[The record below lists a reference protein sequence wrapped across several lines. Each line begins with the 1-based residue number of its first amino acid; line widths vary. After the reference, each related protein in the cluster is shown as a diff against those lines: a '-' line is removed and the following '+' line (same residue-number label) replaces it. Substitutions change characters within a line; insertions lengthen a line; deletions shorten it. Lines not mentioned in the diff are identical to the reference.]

1 MEKMVIANLKMNMVF
16 NDVKEYLNA
25 INESITSDRVVI
37 CPTSIYVPYFLGH
50 KYKVGL
56 QNTYIENK
64 GAYTG
69 EISPL
74 QAKSLGITYVLV
86 GHSERRKIL
95 KEDNELVHKK
105 LQAILNNNMTAVLC
119 IGETLEEKNMLKT
132 DTVLKRQLITA
143 LNDID
148 EKKYHNIIIAYE
160 PVWSI
165 GTNLVPTNKEIETT
179 VAYIKN
185 IVSTNFKITNIPV
198 IYGGSVNEKNIKE
211 LNQIK
216 NISGVL
222 VGGASLDPQKLLNI
236 IEVVVSQ

>member
-165 GTNLVPTNKEIETT
+165 GTNLVPTYKEIETT

-222 VGGASLDPQKLLNI
+222 VGGASLNPQKLLNI

>member
-1 MEKMVIANLKMNMVF
+1 MEKLIIANLKMNMIF
-16 NDVKEYLNA
+16 NDVKEYLNI
-25 INESITSDRVVI
+25 INEKVVSDRVVI

-56 QNTYIENK
+56 QNAYCENK

-74 QAKSLGITYVLV
+74 QAKSLGISYALV

-95 KEDNELVHKK
+95 NEDNELIHKK
-105 LQAILNNNMTAVLC
+105 LQAILDNNLTAVLC

-148 EKKYHNIIIAYE
+148 EKKYQNIIIAYE

-179 VAYIKN
+179 AAYIKN
-185 IVSTNFKITNIPV
+185 IVSTNFKISNIPV
-198 IYGGSVNEKNIKE
+198 IYGGSVNEKNISEINKIE
-211 LNQIK
+211 
-216 NISGVL
+216 NINGVL
-222 VGGASLDPQKLLNI
+222 VGGASLDPEKLLNI
-236 IEVVVSQ
+236 IEVVVLQ